1 MPGQNLDH
9 VVVAMFSCRHCNGR
23 KTEAHDGRK
32 PGSASRR
39 VDGDHLIPLSNTGS
53 VVCTVSWSYRAGRL
67 MNVGDVKGVEELIYC
82 VQFDLT

>member
-9 VVVAMFSCRHCNGR
+9 VVVAMFSCCHCDGR
-23 KTEAHDGRK
+23 KTETHDGRK

-39 VDGDHLIPLSNTGS
+39 PFDPPGQAQEMLFA
-53 VVCTVSWSYRAGRL
+53 VSWSYRAGRL
-67 MNVGDVKGVEELIYC
+67 MNVGDVKGVGELIYC